1 MGASITLAGESL
13 IAQKQANSE
22 VLRVSRFVLANVP
35 GLDTA
40 QPVDRAA
47 GRPPAA
53 QIVNTVNVTRE
64 GFLGPN
70 QVVYSLMMSS
80 AVGDFDFNWIGLETA
95 EGVLLIAAY
104 VPLQQKRK
112 EIPPLQAGNNLT
124 RNIILE
130 YNGAQSLTGIT
141 VPAQTWQFDYSTLF
155 AQIDVRFTA
164 LEAKVD
170 KKLDL
175 DTWTPP
181 ALVNL
186 DGPVLLYPG
195 STNTYKITDFNFA
208 SSWAVATGTGTVTR
222 SGDTLTLII
231 PSNAPAGI
239 VALDVTRDNSKESF
253 KIPLGAAA
261 IAKPTITAPAQA
273 ATGVG
278 FEPTLTSS
286 AFQVYP
292 AGYDTHAKTR
302 WQIATDAAFTNLVLD
317 KETAANL
324 KSLPLSEVPL
334 RLAPSTR
341 YYMRAR
347 YIGTTLT
354 SDWSTTVFF
363 NTASVYV
370 RKPTLTFPTDGAL
383 KVSLAGKLTADAFSV
398 YGGADTHEASRWQ
411 ISNVADFSTVVHDSG
426 WSTTQ
431 LTEFFAASGLT
442 RNTQYYARV
451 AYKGL
456 ATGQSDWSATVGF
469 VTAAPLIGNTVL
481 VNSGATARDTH
492 TMTAIAGALYV
503 AGGYSSAGGVALGK
517 TLWKYDPATLAWQQ
531 RASMTVAKSRHAAA
545 TAGGKL
551 YLFGGTSDGGSTVV
565 ADLLRY
571 DPVTDT
577 WAAMQV
583 GPSARAWSGMVELGG
598 DLYILGGAN
607 GVGSNALKDVWKYK
621 IATNTWVQL
630 ADMPNVFSIGG
641 VAVAIGGKI
650 FAAFGSQLYIYDPAK
665 DQWSLGEPP
674 PTWVTNSAGA
684 AVSGLLY
691 TACGTGN
698 DVAGSTYY
706 NRLQEYDP
714 ATNTW
719 RKLSN
724 FPVTR
729 YGLAAAELNGALY
742 VFGGQQS
749 SPNMYTNTLYR
760 VD

>member
-40 QPVDRAA
+40 QAVDRAA
-47 GRPPAA
+47 GRPPEE

-95 EGVLLIAAY
+95 EGVLLITAY

-155 AQIDVRFTA
+155 AQIDLRFTQ

-186 DGPVLLYPG
+186 DGPVLVYPG

-222 SGDTLTLII
+222 SGDTLTLVI

-261 IAKPTITAPAQA
+261 IATPTITAPAQA

-341 YYMRAR
+341 YYLRAR
-347 YIGTTLT
+347 YSGATLT

-431 LTEFFAASGLT
+431 LTEFFAAAGLT
-442 RNTQYYARV
+442 KSTQYYARV
-451 AYKGL
+451 AYKGVL
-456 ATGQSDWSATVGF
+456 TGQSDWSAVVGF
-469 VTAAPLIGNTVL
+469 VTAEPLNGQYVL
-481 VNSGATARDTH
+481 LGSGATARSGLTL
-492 TMTAIAGALYV
+492 TSIAGALYA
-503 AGGYSSAGGVALGK
+503 AGGYSSAGGVDLGK
-517 TLWKYDPATLAWQQ
+517 TLWRYEVANNTWQQ
-531 RASMTVAKSRHAAA
+531 KASLVTPRVQHSAA

-551 YLFGGTSDGGSTVV
+551 YLFGGLTDGNTTMS
-565 ADLLRY
+565 AELSRY
-571 DPVTDT
+571 DPATNV
-577 WAAMQV
+577 WANMQV
-583 GPSARAWSGMVELGG
+583 GPSARCWPGFVEFGG
-598 DLYILGGAN
+598 DLYLFG
-607 GVGSNALKDVWKYK
+607 GSNQSGGNRLSDCWKYK
-621 IATNTWVQL
+621 VATNTWVKL
-630 ADMPNVFSIGG
+630 ADLPAPWANG
-641 VAVAIGGKI
+641 VVATIGGKI
-650 FAAFGSQLYIYDPAK
+650 FAVAGTTLLIYDPST
-665 DQWSLGEPP
+665 DTWSTGASPI
-674 PTWVTNSAGA
+674 VNVGSSSGA
-684 AVSGLLY
+684 AVSGFLY
-691 TACGTGN
+691 TAGGATE
-698 DVAGSTYY
+698 STAY
-706 NRLQEYDP
+706 NHVQEYDP
-714 ATNTW
+714 GTNKW
-719 RKLSN
+719 RRLAN
-724 FPVTR
+724 LPVTR
-729 YGLAAAELNGALY
+729 YHHAAAEQNGALY
-742 VFGGQQS
+742 LFAGMQS
-749 SPNMYTNTLYR
+749 SPNIYTNTLYR

>member
-13 IAQKQANSE
+13 IAQKQASQE

-130 YNGAQSLTGIT
+130 YNGAQSLTSIT

-261 IAKPTITAPAQA
+261 IATPTITAPAQA
-273 ATGVG
+273 ATSVS

-292 AGYDTHAKTR
+292 AGYDNHAKTR

-431 LTEFFAASGLT
+431 LTEFFAAAGLT
-442 RNTQYYARV
+442 KSTQYYARV
-451 AYKGL
+451 AYKGV

-469 VTAAPLIGNTVL
+469 VTAAPLIGNYVL
-481 VNSGATARDTH
+481 VNSGATARDTC
-492 TMTAIAGALYV
+492 TMTTIGSALYV

-517 TLWKYDPATLAWQQ
+517 TLWRYDFTTLTWQQ
-531 RASMTVAKSRHAAA
+531 KASLAVARSRHAAA
-545 TAGGKL
+545 TVGGKL
-551 YLFGGTSDGGSTVV
+551 YLFGGSTDGGSTLS
-565 ADLLRY
+565 ADLTRY
-571 DPVTDT
+571 DPATDSWQT
-577 WAAMQV
+577 MQV

-598 DLYILGGAN
+598 DLYVLGGAS
-607 GVGSNALKDVWKYK
+607 GVGTPISKEVWKYTV
-621 IATNTWVQL
+621 ATNKWTQL
-630 ADMPNVFSIGG
+630 ADLPALMQIS
-641 VAVAIGGKI
+641 VAVTIGGKI
-650 FAAFGSQLYIYDPAK
+650 YVVGGGSTLYIY
-665 DQWSLGEPP
+665 
-674 PTWVTNSAGA
+674 NSATGTWSMGA
-684 AVSGLLY
+684 APLVGVSNAAGACVSGFLY
-691 TACGTGN
+691 TAGGVGN
-698 DVAGSTYY
+698 DGSGSSTY
-706 NRLQEYDP
+706 NHVQEYDP
-714 ATNTW
+714 ATDKW
-719 RKLSN
+719 RRLAN
-724 FPVTR
+724 LPVTR
-729 YGLAAAELNGALY
+729 YLLSAAEYNGSLY
-742 VFGGQQS
+742 IFGGQQN
-749 SPNMYTNTLYR
+749 SPNIYTNTLYR
-760 VD
+760 AD